1 MYYKYETKFGPRLL
15 KDGGAEFRIWA
26 PGAKKVELKLNG
38 NKNGTK
44 ELNPTEHGWFELT
57 VPEAKNG
64 SRYQFVMDGELAV
77 PDPASRFQP
86 EGVHGPSQLVN
97 PLAFKWDDED
107 WQGRPWNEAVIYE
120 LHPGTFSPEGN
131 YQGIIE
137 KLPYLD
143 LLGITAIEL
152 LPLADF
158 PGEFNWGYD
167 GVLPY
172 SPARCYGSPED
183 LKELVNEAHKRG
195 LMVFLD
201 VVYNHFGPD
210 GNYMYVYAQ
219 NFFNAQNQTPWG
231 NSINYDG
238 KFSEYVR
245 QFAIDNVLYWLTE
258 FRFDGLRF
266 DAIDSIIDNSDKH
279 LLTEISEAVRNGP
292 GKDRHIHLILENV
305 SNNAN
310 FLGTTIGEAGLYDSQ
325 WSDDIHHAC
334 HVLVTGEDTG
344 YYKDFNAD
352 TSNMSA
358 LEHLGRSLAE
368 GYSFQGQHST
378 YWGEKKRGTPSA
390 HLPPTA
396 FIAFTQNHDQVG
408 NRAFGERITSLAEE
422 EAVRAIVGIILLSPT
437 IPMLFMGEEWGSRS
451 NFCWFA
457 DFNTDLAESVREG
470 RLREF
475 GKFEQFQDEAL
486 KSKIPDP
493 CSEKTFIESRLNWG
507 DLETPEHQK
516 WFGFYK
522 LLLELRKRSI
532 MPIIG
537 DIETGKASWKILEE
551 GLLKVVWPLKSG
563 GALRLI
569 ANLNDQGN
577 PAPLFTESEFKEEN
591 ILFQTPANASRE
603 INMGSA
609 LPWSVIWF
617 VDR

>member
-1 MYYKYETKFGPRLL
+1 MLASILIREQKNNSYMATWLIFKVAKNSHKNYDMTVSILFYCFYLPRDNFF
-15 KDGGAEFRIWA
+15 KNFSTENGKRKRKTENGKWKRKRKIKTEDR
-26 PGAKKVELKLNG
+26 NG

-44 ELNPTEHGWFELT
+44 ELNPAEHGWFELT

-344 YYKDFNAD
+344 YYKDFNAE

-437 IPMLFMGEEWGSRS
+437 IPMLFMGEERAFRRIDG
-451 NFCWFA
+451 
-457 DFNTDLAESVREG
+457 
-470 RLREF
+470 
-475 GKFEQFQDEAL
+475 
-486 KSKIPDP
+486 
-493 CSEKTFIESRLNWG
+493 
-507 DLETPEHQK
+507 
-516 WFGFYK
+516 
-522 LLLELRKRSI
+522 
-532 MPIIG
+532 
-537 DIETGKASWKILEE
+537 
-551 GLLKVVWPLKSG
+551 VVWNIGEGGEICVAPILHSG
-563 GALRLI
+563 DMRWRHERLI
-569 ANLNDQGN
+569 TAYAEAA
-577 PAPLFTESEFKEEN
+577 PAPES
-591 ILFQTPANASRE
+591 L
-603 INMGSA
+603 GSEA
-609 LPWSVIWF
+609 
-617 VDR
+617 